1 MVSLGIA
8 LTISLLMIGGAFF
21 FIQRSLGSSVGAEKE
36 TLIESLKEM
45 DQDLVKLAKHTG
57 SFASRAQFDTLVD
70 MVEQAQTNLEKEKA
84 SLKEIESRL
93 DVSQKDVEQKEFQQ
107 QELKSAKEEDEL
119 KLQQLL
125 ESYENVSSESI
136 SLEQQLAESL
146 KNLDTI
152 LGEINITDEQR
163 AVFEDLNSQ
172 LSTSGGL
179 LRELITEY
187 NSVNER
193 LNLLREQHEDLEDE
207 YTRLVEQQLGE

>member
-1 MVSLGIA
+1 MVSLAIA
-8 LTISLLMIGGAFF
+8 LSVSLIIIAGAFI
-21 FIQRSLGSSVGAEKE
+21 FIQRNLGSSVGAEKE
-36 TLIESLKEM
+36 TLINTLREM
-45 DQDLVKLAKHTG
+45 DTELEKYAKHTS
-57 SFASRAQFDTLVD
+57 SFASRGQFATLVE
-70 MVEQAQTNLEKEKA
+70 MVEQAQVDLEKEKA

-93 DVSQKDVEQKEFQQ
+93 DASQKDVEQKEFQQ

-125 ESYENVSSESI
+125 EAYENISSESI
-136 SLEQQLAESL
+136 NLEQELAQSL

-152 LGEINITDEQR
+152 LGELDVSDEQR
-163 AVFEDLNSQ
+163 AVFEELNSQ
-172 LSTSGGL
+172 LSTAGGL